1 MKFSIILP
9 CYNVT
14 QYLTAC
20 MDSLFANDLSDS
32 EIILVNDG
40 SKDDFAGWCRQYFA
54 CDMEENTAVH
64 TRIWKNC
71 TVKIISQ
78 PNRGVSAARNT
89 GLEHACGEYVLF
101 VDPDDTVTPD
111 YMETICREL
120 SGNGCDLLLFGYYRI
135 REEDEAA
142 EKTRTVLPLSVYDLT
157 SQKEAIEGMLPNF
170 IGESH
175 DSIHYWLKSGVINPY
190 QEFAAVWRCAY
201 RRDIIES
208 NCIHFCKDIKLKE
221 DAMFNTE
228 YIANIC
234 TVRTCM
240 KPLYIYTERKSGAMR
255 QNRGNSLLFN
265 ELALL
270 KKRRKICSDL
280 QARGY
285 DQVSYMWYAASN
297 IFAIF
302 GIMRSVDF
310 SMWKEVKRYIKH
322 PTVQAS
328 IKAAPISL
336 RKPAYF
342 VRIILLKLKLHWV
355 LFLCYKI
362 WGWLKTRFSLLE

>member
-14 QYLTAC
+14 QYLTVC

-40 SKDDFAGWCRQYFA
+40 SKDDFVGWCRQYFA
-54 CDMEENTAVH
+54 CDIEENTAVH
-64 TRIWKNC
+64 TRIWKDC
-71 TVKIISQ
+71 AVKIISQ

-142 EKTRTVLPLSVYDLT
+142 EKTRTVLPLSVYDFT

-175 DSIHYWLKSGVINPY
+175 DSIHYWLKSGVFNPY

-228 YIANIC
+228 YIANIR

-240 KPLYIYTERKSGAMR
+240 KPLYIYNERKSGAMR

-270 KKRRKICSDL
+270 EKRRQICSDL

-297 IFAIF
+297 IFAVF

-310 SMWKEVKRYIKH
+310 SMWKEVKRFIH
-322 PTVQAS
+322 QPTVQAS

-336 RKPAYF
+336 KKPTYF
-342 VRIILLKLKLHWV
+342 VRILLLKLKLHWV
-355 LFLCYKI
+355 LFVCYKL
-362 WGWLKTRFSLLE
+362 WRKLKT